1 MLPNCRYLLPNC
13 RLPTT
18 DLPFADYRFAVCE
31 VLQLLP
37 DCRYLLPN
45 CRFLTTKLPLS
56 ATQLPTYFQ
65 RECIFK
71 PYLLP
76 NCRFVKNQLTVITP
90 RPEVRQH
97 NALINSS
104 FVLNTLEWRAFTAIL
119 ARIHPD
125 DEEFK
130 EYFIPAPELV
140 GDETGG
146 SAYAQIKTLAKRL
159 LDRTLYVELLG
170 PKGERVSKPDY
181 EYISFITKSR
191 YVRQRGGLFVKV
203 NPDFVPYLLQ
213 LTVRGNFTKSLT
225 AELKSLN
232 SSHSF
237 KVYWLLSEYRTFGA
251 RTFSVEDLR
260 FRLGIRPD
268 EYTDRF
274 NNFKAKVLDKAQEE
288 LADTDLRFEME
299 LLRVGRAVSQIRFT
313 FNAGPLVLESSAT
326 KLPFAAAKFPGA
338 AEPWTTS
345 LLALGVAEAGCEIIR
360 RHLVEDQYSVD
371 YLYYV
376 LDMLQRPRKAKI
388 RKPADYAFKCITG
401 KLLLDEFRRS
411 QEVVSDAPVK
421 TTRKPLAKSVAIAST
436 ETIYQLKEVR
446 EIYETPGPFAKRTER
461 AATFEEHIERIYL
474 SQGFVLETRNN
485 QEVLV
490 LRA

>member
-1 MLPNCRYLLPNC
+1 MN
-13 RLPTT
+13 
-18 DLPFADYRFAVCE
+18 
-31 VLQLLP
+31 
-37 DCRYLLPN
+37 
-45 CRFLTTKLPLS
+45 
-56 ATQLPTYFQ
+56 
-65 RECIFK
+65 
-71 PYLLP
+71 
-76 NCRFVKNQLTVITP
+76 NQLTVITP

-146 SAYAQIKTLAKRL
+146 SAYSQIKSLAKRL

-181 EYISFITKSR
+181 EYISFITKAR

-213 LTVRGNFTKSLT
+213 LTQRGNFTKSLT

-237 KVYWLLSEYRTFGA
+237 KIYWLLSEYRTFGA
-251 RTFSVEDLR
+251 RTFTVEDLR

-299 LLRVGRAVSQIRFT
+299 LLREGKAVKLIRFT
-313 FNAGPLVLESSAT
+313 FNAGPLVLEPSAT
-326 KLPFAAAKFPGA
+326 KLPFTATKSATVTV
-338 AEPWTTS
+338 AESWAMS
-345 LLALGVAEAGCEIIR
+345 LLALGVAETGCEVIR
-360 RHLVEDQYSVD
+360 RHLAEEQYPVE
-371 YLYYV
+371 YLGYV
-376 LDMLQRPRKAKI
+376 LEVLQRPRKAKI
-388 RKPADYAFKCITG
+388 RKPADYAYKCITG
-401 KLLLDEFRRS
+401 KLLLEEFYRS
-411 QEVVSDAPVK
+411 QEALLTIPAKPERKAAVKPAAAAPV
-421 TTRKPLAKSVAIAST
+421 
-436 ETIYQLKEVR
+436 ETIYQLEEVR
-446 EIYETPGPFAKRTER
+446 EMYENPGPFAKRAER
-461 AATFEEHIERIYL
+461 APTFEDHVERIYL
-474 SQGFVLETRNN
+474 IQGFVLEVREG
-485 QEVLV
+485 QQVLI
-490 LRA
+490 LRH

>member
-1 MLPNCRYLLPNC
+1 MN
-13 RLPTT
+13 
-18 DLPFADYRFAVCE
+18 F
-31 VLQLLP
+31 
-37 DCRYLLPN
+37 
-45 CRFLTTKLPLS
+45 
-56 ATQLPTYFQ
+56 
-65 RECIFK
+65 
-71 PYLLP
+71 YLLP
-76 NCRFVKNQLTVITP
+76 NCRFVNNQLTVITP

-146 SAYAQIKTLAKRL
+146 SAYSQIKSLAKRL

-170 PKGERVSKPDY
+170 PKGERISKPDY
-181 EYISFITKSR
+181 EYISFITKAR

-213 LTVRGNFTKSLT
+213 LTQRGNFTKSLT

-237 KVYWLLSEYRTFGA
+237 KIYWLLSEYRTFGA
-251 RTFSVEDLR
+251 RTFTVEDLR

-299 LLRVGRAVSQIRFT
+299 LLREGKAVKQIRFT
-313 FNAGPLVLESSAT
+313 FNAGPLVLEPSAT
-326 KLPFAAAKFPGA
+326 KLPFAVVKPTVV
-338 AEPWTTS
+338 AESWVTS
-345 LLALGVAEAGCEIIR
+345 LLALGVAEAGCEVIR
-360 RHLVEDQYSVD
+360 RHLAEEQYPVE
-371 YLYYV
+371 YLAYV
-376 LDMLQRPRKAKI
+376 LQVFQRPRKAKI
-388 RKPADYAFKCITG
+388 RKPADYVYKCITG
-401 KLLLDEFRRS
+401 KLLLEEFHRS
-411 QEVVSDAPVK
+411 QEALLTASAKPVRKAAAKPTTVAP
-421 TTRKPLAKSVAIAST
+421 A
-436 ETIYQLKEVR
+436 ETIYPLQEVR
-446 EIYETPGPFAKRTER
+446 EMYENPGPFAKRLER
-461 AATFEEHIERIYL
+461 ASTFEEHLERIYL
-474 SQGFVLETRNN
+474 SQGFVLEIRGGK
-485 QEVLV
+485 EVLV
-490 LRA
+490 LREI

>member
-1 MLPNCRYLLPNC
+1 MN
-13 RLPTT
+13 T
-18 DLPFADYRFAVCE
+18 
-31 VLQLLP
+31 
-37 DCRYLLPN
+37 
-45 CRFLTTKLPLS
+45 
-56 ATQLPTYFQ
+56 
-65 RECIFK
+65 
-71 PYLLP
+71 
-76 NCRFVKNQLTVITP
+76 QLTVITP

-146 SAYAQIKTLAKRL
+146 SAYAQIKSLAKRL

-170 PKGERVSKPDY
+170 PKGERISKPDY
-181 EYISFITKSR
+181 EYISFITKAR

-213 LTVRGNFTKSLT
+213 LTQRGNFTKSLT

-237 KVYWLLSEYRTFGA
+237 KIYWLLSEYRTFGA
-251 RTFSVEDLR
+251 RTFTVEDLR

-299 LLRVGRAVSQIRFT
+299 LLREGKAVKQIRFT

-326 KLPFAAAKFPGA
+326 KLPFATAKPIPVV
-338 AEPWTTS
+338 EPWATN
-345 LLALGVAEAGCEIIR
+345 LLALGVAEAGCEVIR
-360 RHLVEDQYSVD
+360 RHLAEEQYPVE
-371 YLYYV
+371 YLTYV
-376 LDMLQRPRKAKI
+376 LELLQRPRKAKI
-388 RKPADYAFKCITG
+388 RKPADYAYKCITG
-401 KLLLDEFRRS
+401 KLLLEEFHRS
-411 QEVVSDAPVK
+411 REAALATLTKPVRKAATKPAAVVA
-421 TTRKPLAKSVAIAST
+421 A
-436 ETIYQLKEVR
+436 ETIYSLQEVR
-446 EIYETPGPFAKRTER
+446 EMYENPGPFSKRSER
-461 AATFEEHIERIYL
+461 APTFEAHLERIYL
-474 SQGFVLETRNN
+474 SQGFVLGVREGE
-485 QEVLV
+485 QVLI
-490 LRA
+490 LRS

>member
-1 MLPNCRYLLPNC
+1 MYLE
-13 RLPTT
+13 
-18 DLPFADYRFAVCE
+18 A
-31 VLQLLP
+31 
-37 DCRYLLPN
+37 
-45 CRFLTTKLPLS
+45 LS
-56 ATQLPTYFQ
+56 ATN
-65 RECIFK
+65 
-71 PYLLP
+71 LLP
-76 NCRFVKNQLTVITP
+76 NCRFVNNQLTVITP

-146 SAYAQIKTLAKRL
+146 SAYAQIKNLAKRL

-181 EYISFITKSR
+181 EYISFITKAR

-213 LTVRGNFTKSLT
+213 LTQRGNFTKSLT

-237 KVYWLLSEYRTFGA
+237 KIYWLLSEYRTFGA
-251 RTFSVEDLR
+251 RTFTVEDLR

-299 LLRVGRAVSQIRFT
+299 LLREGKAVKQIRFT

-326 KLPFAAAKFPGA
+326 KLPFVAAKSTIA
-338 AEPWTTS
+338 VEPWATN
-345 LLALGVAEAGCEIIR
+345 LLALGVAEAGCEIVR
-360 RHLVEDQYSVD
+360 RHLAEAQYPVEYRYRSITSVRTKWIMCWRC
-371 YLYYV
+371 LNAHV
-376 LDMLQRPRKAKI
+376 
-388 RKPADYAFKCITG
+388 KP
-401 KLLLDEFRRS
+401 
-411 QEVVSDAPVK
+411 
-421 TTRKPLAKSVAIAST
+421 KSVSPLIMLISA
-436 ETIYQLKEVR
+436 
-446 EIYETPGPFAKRTER
+446 
-461 AATFEEHIERIYL
+461 
-474 SQGFVLETRNN
+474 
-485 QEVLV
+485 
-490 LRA
+490 LRANCCWKNSVVARKSCRFLP

>member
-1 MLPNCRYLLPNC
+1 M
-13 RLPTT
+13 
-18 DLPFADYRFAVCE
+18 
-31 VLQLLP
+31 
-37 DCRYLLPN
+37 
-45 CRFLTTKLPLS
+45 K
-56 ATQLPTYFQ
+56 
-65 RECIFK
+65 CILK
-71 PYLLP
+71 SHLLP
-76 NCRFVKNQLTVITP
+76 NCRFVNDQLTVISP

-146 SAYAQIKTLAKRL
+146 SAYAQIKSLAKRL

-181 EYISFITKSR
+181 EYISFITKAR

-213 LTVRGNFTKSLT
+213 LTQRGNFTKSLT

-237 KVYWLLSEYRTFGA
+237 KIYWLLSEYRTFGA

-299 LLRVGRAVSQIRFT
+299 LLRLGRAVSQIRFT
-313 FNAGPLVLESSAT
+313 FNAGPLVLDSSAT
-326 KLPFAAAKFPGA
+326 KLPFAVPESTSA
-338 AEPWTTS
+338 AEPWAQH
-345 LLALGVAEAGCEIIR
+345 LMALGVAVAGCEIIR
-360 RHLVEDQYSVD
+360 RHLVENQYSVD
-371 YLYYV
+371 YIDYV
-376 LDMLQRPRKAKI
+376 LDVLQRPRKAKI

-401 KLLLDEFRRS
+401 KLLLEEFRRS
-411 QEVVSDAPVK
+411 QEVPLTPAAKAVRKSAIKPVAVAPAE
-421 TTRKPLAKSVAIAST
+421 TT
-436 ETIYQLKEVR
+436 YQLEEVR
-446 EIYETPGPFAKRTER
+446 QMYEAPGPFAKRTER
-461 AATFEEHIERIYL
+461 ATTFEQYIEQIYL
-474 SQGFVLETRNN
+474 NQGFVLEMRRGE
-485 QEVLV
+485 QVLV
-490 LRA
+490 LKH

>member
-1 MLPNCRYLLPNC
+1 MNNP
-13 RLPTT
+13 
-18 DLPFADYRFAVCE
+18 
-31 VLQLLP
+31 
-37 DCRYLLPN
+37 
-45 CRFLTTKLPLS
+45 
-56 ATQLPTYFQ
+56 
-65 RECIFK
+65 
-71 PYLLP
+71 
-76 NCRFVKNQLTVITP
+76 LTVIPP

-146 SAYAQIKTLAKRL
+146 SAYAQIKSLAKRL

-170 PKGERVSKPDY
+170 PKGQRVSKPDY
-181 EYISFITKSR
+181 EYISFITKAR

-213 LTVRGNFTKSLT
+213 LTQRGNFTKSLT

-237 KVYWLLSEYRTFGA
+237 KIYWLLSEYRTFGA

-268 EYTDRF
+268 EYTNRF

-299 LLRVGRAVSQIRFT
+299 FLRQGRAVSQIRFT
-313 FNAGPLVLESSAT
+313 FNAGPLVLDSSAT
-326 KLPFAAAKFPGA
+326 KLPFVVSEYPST
-338 AEPWTTS
+338 AESWARH
-345 LLALGVAEAGCEIIR
+345 LIALGVSEAGCEIIR
-360 RHLVEDQYSVD
+360 RHLIEDQYSVHYID
-371 YLYYV
+371 YV
-376 LDMLQRPRKAKI
+376 LDVLQRPRKAKI
-388 RKPADYAFKCITG
+388 RKPADYVFKCITG
-401 KLLLDEFRRS
+401 KLLLEEFRRS
-411 QEVVSDAPVK
+411 QEMLSAPA
-421 TTRKPLAKSVAIAST
+421 AKSVRKSVANQVAVVAA
-436 ETIYQLKEVR
+436 ETVYQLEEVR
-446 EIYETPGPFAKRTER
+446 QMYETPGPFAKRTER
-461 AATFEEHIERIYL
+461 ATTFEQHIERIYL
-474 SQGFVLETRNN
+474 NQGFVLEIR
-485 QEVLV
+485 EGRHVLV
-490 LRA
+490 LKH

>member
-1 MLPNCRYLLPNC
+1 M
-13 RLPTT
+13 
-18 DLPFADYRFAVCE
+18 
-31 VLQLLP
+31 
-37 DCRYLLPN
+37 
-45 CRFLTTKLPLS
+45 S
-56 ATQLPTYFQ
+56 
-65 RECIFK
+65 
-71 PYLLP
+71 
-76 NCRFVKNQLTVITP
+76 NQLTVITP

-146 SAYAQIKTLAKRL
+146 SAYSQIKSLAKRL

-181 EYISFITKSR
+181 EYISFITKAR

-213 LTVRGNFTKSLT
+213 LTQRGNFTKSLT

-237 KVYWLLSEYRTFGA
+237 KIYWLLSEYRTFGA
-251 RTFSVEDLR
+251 RTFTVEDLR

-299 LLRVGRAVSQIRFT
+299 LLREGKAVKQIRFT
-313 FNAGPLVLESSAT
+313 FNAGPLVLEASAT
-326 KLPFAAAKFPGA
+326 KLPFAAAKSTIV
-338 AEPWTTS
+338 AEPWATS

-360 RHLVEDQYSVD
+360 RHLAEKQYSFE
-371 YLYYV
+371 YLDYV
-376 LDMLQRPRKAKI
+376 LEVLQRPRKAKI
-388 RKPADYAFKCITG
+388 RKPADYAYRCITG
-401 KLLLDEFRRS
+401 KLLLEEFYRS
-411 QEVVSDAPVK
+411 QEVLLATPAKAIRKTAVKPVAVV
-421 TTRKPLAKSVAIAST
+421 PA
-436 ETIYQLKEVR
+436 ETIYQLEEVR
-446 EIYETPGPFAKRTER
+446 EMYENPGPFAKRTER
-461 AATFEEHIERIYL
+461 APTFEDHVERIYL
-474 SQGFVLETRNN
+474 SQGFVLEKREGN
-485 QEVLV
+485 QVLI
-490 LRA
+490 LKH

>member
-1 MLPNCRYLLPNC
+1 MK
-13 RLPTT
+13 
-18 DLPFADYRFAVCE
+18 FH
-31 VLQLLP
+31 
-37 DCRYLLPN
+37 
-45 CRFLTTKLPLS
+45 
-56 ATQLPTYFQ
+56 
-65 RECIFK
+65 
-71 PYLLP
+71 LLP
-76 NCRFVKNQLTVITP
+76 NCRFVTNQLTVIPP

-146 SAYAQIKTLAKRL
+146 SAYTQIKSLAKRL

-181 EYISFITKSR
+181 EYISFITKAR

-213 LTVRGNFTKSLT
+213 LTQRGNFTKSLT

-237 KVYWLLSEYRTFGA
+237 KIYWLLSEYRTFGA

-299 LLRVGRAVSQIRFT
+299 LVRLGRAVSQIRFT
-313 FNAGPLVLESSAT
+313 FNAGPLVLDSSAT
-326 KLPFAAAKFPGA
+326 KLPFAAPESPGA
-338 AEPWTTS
+338 AEPWARH
-345 LLALGVAEAGCEIIR
+345 LMALGVGEAGCEIIR
-360 RHLVEDQYSVD
+360 RHLTEHQYSVD
-371 YLYYV
+371 YIDYV
-376 LDMLQRPRKAKI
+376 LNVLQRPRKAKI

-401 KLLLDEFRRS
+401 KLLLEEFRRS
-411 QEVVSDAPVK
+411 QELPPTPPVK
-421 TTRKPLAKSVAIAST
+421 ASHKLTAKPVAAAPA
-436 ETIYQLKEVR
+436 ETVYQLEEVR
-446 EIYETPGPFAKRTER
+446 QMYEAPGPFAKHADR
-461 AATFEEHIERIYL
+461 AATFEQHIERIYL
-474 SQGFVLETRNN
+474 TQGFVLEMRGGS
-485 QEVLV
+485 QVLV
-490 LRA
+490 MRHFK